1 MNSSVFE
8 VLKRVCLRMC
18 ARVLAR
24 THSAF
29 MHDAETKGKIVRIK
43 LDNEQKQND
52 AYENYK
58 QSLGKS
64 GSSSG

>member
-1 MNSSVFE
+1 
-8 VLKRVCLRMC
+8 MC

-24 THSAF
+24 THAAF

-43 LDNEQKQND
+43 LDNEKKQKD

-58 QSLGKS
+58 QSLE
-64 GSSSG
+64 SSG